1 MVEEPILGEPY
12 VNEKAYDLEEV
23 MVLNLGDA
31 GSRTDS
37 DILDLLNTY
46 FSNKVR
52 PDEKKRVLE
61 EKFNIAMTKEMEEE
75 VHNMCNL
82 SSAIER
88 EGIAIG
94 EARGEARGEVK
105 GRAEGNFEAT
115 ARYFRRG
122 VITAEEAASDLGM
135 TVAEFLEKVSRY
147 EQEQSEK
154 K

>member
-1 MVEEPILGEPY
+1 MTEEPVIGESY
-12 VNEKAYDLEEV
+12 VDERSYDLEEV
-23 MVLNLGDA
+23 IVLNLGEA
-31 GSRTDS
+31 GSETDS

-46 FSNKVR
+46 FSNKIR
-52 PDEKKRVLE
+52 PDEKKRILD
-61 EKFNIAMTKEMEEE
+61 EKFNIAMTKEIEEE
-75 VHNMCNL
+75 VHHMCNL

-135 TVAEFLEKVSRY
+135 TAAEFLEKVSRF
-147 EQEQSEK
+147 EEEK
-154 K
+154 SDKE